1 MTLETEKDYGAQD
14 VKLGLTGM
22 GLIVLAALIITLL
35 A

>member
-1 MTLETEKDYGAQD
+1 MTPEDDFGGRD

-35 A
+35 S

>member
-1 MTLETEKDYGAQD
+1 MTPEDDVGGRD

-35 A
+35 S

>member
-1 MTLETEKDYGAQD
+1 MTPDEDYGSKD

-35 A
+35 S